1 METDHASSNQGRAEV
16 AILTSDNVDFDTKI
30 VTGQKEEY
38 IIMIARLILGR
49 YNHYKHIC
57 P

>member
-16 AILTSDNVDFDTKI
+16 AILTSDDVDFDTKI